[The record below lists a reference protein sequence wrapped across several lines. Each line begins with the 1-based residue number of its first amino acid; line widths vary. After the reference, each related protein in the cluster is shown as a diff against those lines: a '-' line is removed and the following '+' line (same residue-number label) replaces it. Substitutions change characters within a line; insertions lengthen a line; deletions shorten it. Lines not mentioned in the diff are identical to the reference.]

1 MIKKLLMMYLAI
13 KLHTI
18 HACLDKPIGQKGDPG
33 NPGPT
38 GPKGD
43 QGKHAEFIYAS
54 CLIFNNICC

>member
-1 MIKKLLMMYLAI
+1 MMYFAI

-43 QGKHAEFIYAS
+43 QGKHAEFMYAS
-54 CLIFNNICC
+54 CIIFNNICC

>member
-1 MIKKLLMMYLAI
+1 MMYLAI
-13 KLHTI
+13 TLRTI
-18 HACLDKPIGQKGDPG
+18 HACLDKPIGQKGDTG

-43 QGKHAEFIYAS
+43 PGKHAKFIYAS

>member
-1 MIKKLLMMYLAI
+1 MFLAI
-13 KLHTI
+13 KLCTI
-18 HACLDKPIGQKGDPG
+18 LAYLDKPIGQKGDPG

-43 QGKHAEFIYAS
+43 PGKHAEFIYAS